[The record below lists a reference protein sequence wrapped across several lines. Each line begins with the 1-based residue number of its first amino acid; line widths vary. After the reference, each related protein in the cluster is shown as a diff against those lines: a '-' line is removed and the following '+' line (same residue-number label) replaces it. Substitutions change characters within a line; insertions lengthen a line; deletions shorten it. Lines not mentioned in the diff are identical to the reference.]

1 MNNCNITRNTFKWI
15 HSCRSSLFN
24 NKLHFVCVNLP
35 WSIRLLVKTNC
46 SLRLVMQDQGVL
58 TTKWSISCNLLSI
71 CWSQL
76 GQLSCQL
83 FNKYFIIKGLKSVYG
98 IRQLNICFSNASL
111 AYRSTTVLSWIPI
124 YNQESMWKWH
134 VYQKATSFLFCLHK
148 ACWRLL
154 LVSFSY
160 RIRQCVC
167 SSTIR
172 FVPCAFFINN
182 KFLIAYLN
190 INSLR
195 YKFCNIA
202 NY

>member
-1 MNNCNITRNTFKWI
+1 VNNCNITRNTFKWI

-134 VYQKATSFLFCLHK
+134 VYQKATSFLFLFQQHCIFKIKGLEFWGSQLPMGK
-148 ACWRLL
+148 KGNQSRLSNYSYYRTGLVHFFVYGWL
-154 LVSFSY
+154 LIY
-160 RIRQCVC
+160 L
-167 SSTIR
+167 
-172 FVPCAFFINN
+172 
-182 KFLIAYLN
+182 FLVN
-190 INSLR
+190 I
-195 YKFCNIA
+195 
-202 NY
+202 